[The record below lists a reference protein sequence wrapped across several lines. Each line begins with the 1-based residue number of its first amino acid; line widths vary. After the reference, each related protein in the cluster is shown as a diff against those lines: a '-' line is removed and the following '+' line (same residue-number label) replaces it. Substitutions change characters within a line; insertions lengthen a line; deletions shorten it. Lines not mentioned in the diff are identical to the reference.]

1 MGYKTREPWISR
13 VGKAKDITPD
23 IVVKDFW
30 GVEKKLDD
38 IRKNAKSFMDTRLKH
53 GQITKKEYNRLRK
66 RIYKISLS
74 DVEKAILELD
84 KATYDYTWESPR
96 YPGFVKARFPAHAS
110 SKASKRNRGTLLS
123 LLKRAVKRA
132 EDAGINDSEA
142 HRLSKLWKSDPY
154 FILDGKNIDD
164 LLELKMRGSG
174 VETTGSRATF
184 RYTEEA
190 GDVPKEITDFKKRV
204 KSINSRIGDLVI
216 SGDIDLDEADD
227 LRLSSGH
234 GLVKADSAWPNL
246 RNAPSNVFLHP
257 YNLNTRGGSAISQT
271 DIHEYIRMNERMSRD
286 GKRVGA
292 SKEGMAQLY
301 KINDLLKKGGL
312 TPIDQGELDYFRG
325 LPNLRSWKSGR
336 LGPVINR
343 IGRPIA
349 DVSSMVERSVSN
361 LFDNPTAE
369 TIAKYTPRL
378 AGKCYPL
385 FPDLGFHSN
394 IKHLKNI

>member
-204 KSINSRIGDLVI
+204 K
-216 SGDIDLDEADD
+216 
-227 LRLSSGH
+227 
-234 GLVKADSAWPNL
+234 K
-246 RNAPSNVFLHP
+246 
-257 YNLNTRGGSAISQT
+257 
-271 DIHEYIRMNERMSRD
+271 
-286 GKRVGA
+286 
-292 SKEGMAQLY
+292 Y
-301 KINDLLKKGGL
+301 KL
-312 TPIDQGELDYFRG
+312 
-325 LPNLRSWKSGR
+325 
-336 LGPVINR
+336 
-343 IGRPIA
+343 
-349 DVSSMVERSVSN
+349 
-361 LFDNPTAE
+361 
-369 TIAKYTPRL
+369 
-378 AGKCYPL
+378 
-385 FPDLGFHSN
+385 
-394 IKHLKNI
+394 